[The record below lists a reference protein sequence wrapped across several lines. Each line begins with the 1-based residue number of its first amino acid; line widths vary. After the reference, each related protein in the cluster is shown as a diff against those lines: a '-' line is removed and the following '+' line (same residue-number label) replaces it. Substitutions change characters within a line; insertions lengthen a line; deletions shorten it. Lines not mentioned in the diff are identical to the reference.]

1 MDKEKNTNVAQ
12 YESLELWLNE
22 CYGCDRKGK
31 YDSIRRFVIDNRI
44 PLANFSVKRAILDPK
59 WLEEARMIENSL
71 GIKMPFVRLKDKK
84 GEIITMNFTE
94 WKKAYQQATGRI
106 EPKPAIKPK
115 EEKEEPKKTRQRVKT
130 TKKTNMKKKETKTV
144 KID

>member
-31 YDSIRRFVIDNRI
+31 YDAIRRFVIDNHI

-59 WLEEARMIENSL
+59 WLEEARMIESSL

-84 GEIITMNFTE
+84 GVIITMDFEE
-94 WKKAYQQATGRI
+94 WKKVYQQATGRI
-106 EPKPAIKPK
+106 EPKPEIK
-115 EEKEEPKKTRQRVKT
+115 KEEPIKTRKRVKT
-130 TKKTNMKKKETKTV
+130 TKKMNMKKKEAKTV

>member
-31 YDSIRRFVIDNRI
+31 YDTIRRFVIDNRI

-106 EPKPAIKPK
+106 EPKPIIKAK
-115 EEKEEPKKTRQRVKT
+115 EEEPKKAKKKIKT

>member
-1 MDKEKNTNVAQ
+1 MDKEKNNNVAQ

-31 YDSIRRFVIDNRI
+31 YDTIRRFVIDNRI

-84 GEIITMNFTE
+84 GEIITMNFTG

-106 EPKPAIKPK
+106 ESKPIIKQ
-115 EEKEEPKKTRQRVKT
+115 KEEPKKAKKKIKT

>member
-12 YESLELWLNE
+12 YVSLELWLNE

-31 YDSIRRFVIDNRI
+31 YDPIRRFVIDNNI

-59 WLEEARMIENSL
+59 WLEEARMLESSL
-71 GIKMPFVRLKDKK
+71 GIKMPFVRLKDNK

-106 EPKPAIKPK
+106 EPKPVIKPK
-115 EEKEEPKKTRQRVKT
+115 EETKKANTKKKIKT

>member
-31 YDSIRRFVIDNRI
+31 YDSIRRFVIDNHI
-44 PLANFSVKRAILDPK
+44 PLASFSVKRAILDPK

-106 EPKPAIKPK
+106 EPKPVIKPK
-115 EEKEEPKKTRQRVKT
+115 EEESKKTKKKIKT
-130 TKKTNMKKKETKTV
+130 TKKTNMKKKDTKTV